1 MMEKLFITAEEL
13 LKSSFELGLK
23 IFESD
28 FNPTHVVGIWR
39 GGAPVG
45 VAVHEILDL
54 LGVYTE
60 HFAIRTSSYKGIN
73 NQSNEVRIFGL
84 SQVIDT
90 ISSDSKILLV
100 DDIFDTG
107 RSVKATIEAIKE
119 GSKLRK
125 PCEIKVATVFYKPE
139 KNKTEIKPNY
149 FIHKTKSWAVFPHEM
164 VGCTL
169 KEIMEKKPVPE
180 RIFKILKDT

>member
-1 MMEKLFITAEEL
+1 MEKLFITAEEL

-39 GGAPVG
+39 GGATVG
-45 VAVHEILDL
+45 IAVHEILDL
-54 LGVYTE
+54 LGVHTE

-73 NQSNEVRIFGL
+73 NQSNEVKIFGL

-90 ISSDSKILLV
+90 ISSDSKVLLV

-119 GSKLRK
+119 
-125 PCEIKVATVFYKPE
+125 AA
-139 KNKTEIKPNY
+139 N
-149 FIHKTKSWAVFPHEM
+149 
-164 VGCTL
+164 
-169 KEIMEKKPVPE
+169 
-180 RIFKILKDT
+180 

>member
-1 MMEKLFITAEEL
+1 MEKLFITAEEL

-23 IFESD
+23 IFESG

-39 GGAPVG
+39 GGATVG
-45 VAVHEILDL
+45 IAVHEILDL
-54 LGVYTE
+54 LGVHAE

-73 NQSNEVRIFGL
+73 KQSNEVKIFGIT
-84 SQVIDT
+84 QIIEN
-90 ISSDSKILLV
+90 ISSDSKVLLV

-107 RSVKATIEAIKE
+107 RSVEATIEAIKTNC
-119 GSKLRK
+119 KLSE
-125 PCEIKVATVFYKPE
+125 PCEIKVATVFYKPK
-139 KNKTEIKPNY
+139 KNKTKRKPDY
-149 FIHKTKSWAVFPHEM
+149 FVHKTKSWTVFPHEM

-180 RIFKILKDT
+180 RIFKILKGTG

>member
-1 MMEKLFITAEEL
+1 MEKLFITAEEL

-23 IFESD
+23 IFESG
-28 FNPTHVVGIWR
+28 FNPTHVIGIWR

-45 VAVHEILDL
+45 IAVHEILDL
-54 LGVYTE
+54 LGVHAE

-73 NQSNEVRIFGL
+73 NQSNEVKIFGIG
-84 SQVIDT
+84 QVIDT
-90 ISSDSKILLV
+90 ISSDSKVLLV

-107 RSVKATIEAIKE
+107 RSVKATIEAIQE
-119 GSKLRK
+119 DSKLST

-139 KNKTEIKPNY
+139 KNKTEREPNY
-149 FIHKTKSWAVFPHEM
+149 FIHKTDAWAVFPHEM

-169 KEIMEKKPVPE
+169 KEIIEKKPVPE
-180 RIFKILKDT
+180 RIFKILKDTG